1 MSEKAMLYSGLCFLF
16 FALTCHSSPVGD
28 PAVNPYT
35 GAQSP
40 EAYVALKAKIAADKA
55 QFQSQ
60 YAANPSAEVLDS
72 ARMYMRR
79 RLETDLIPSWYGTTW
94 DFNGITQVPRE
105 GEIACGYFVSTL
117 LRDLGFRLERYKLA
131 QQASLYIVRSLSP
144 AEHRLDFSGIST
156 AKLEQKMASE
166 KQGFYVV
173 GLDNHVGFLLVDEAQ
188 KLWFLHSSYG
198 DPAVVVRE
206 KATESQ
212 VLSWSNRYVIGYLES
227 DWSIKKWLMGEKIET
242 KKPG

>member
-1 MSEKAMLYSGLCFLF
+1 MPEKAMLYSGLCFLF
-16 FALTCHSSPVGD
+16 FALSCHPSPVSD
-28 PAVNPYT
+28 PSLNPYT

-40 EAYVALKAKIAADKA
+40 QEYLDLKADIASEKA
-55 QFQSQ
+55 RMQREFT
-60 YAANPSAEVLDS
+60 ANPTAEQLDS
-72 ARMYMRR
+72 TRRYLRR

-117 LRDLGFRLERYKLA
+117 LRDLGFKLERYKLA
-131 QQASLYIVRSLSP
+131 QQASLYIVHSLSP
-144 AEHRLDFSGIST
+144 AGHRLDFSGIST
-156 AKLEQKMASE
+156 TELEQKMSAE
-166 KQGFYVV
+166 KKGFYVV
-173 GLDNHVGFLLVDEAQ
+173 GLDNHVGFLLVDKAG

-227 DWSIKKWLMGEKIET
+227 DWIVRKWLSGEKIET